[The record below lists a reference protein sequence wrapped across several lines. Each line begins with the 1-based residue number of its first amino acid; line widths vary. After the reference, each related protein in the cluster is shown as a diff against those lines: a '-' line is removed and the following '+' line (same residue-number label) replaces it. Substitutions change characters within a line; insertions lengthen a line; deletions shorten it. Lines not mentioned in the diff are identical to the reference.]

1 MPVCEVGREQI
12 QAFEVGGLDRIEQ
25 WSGLLDKFR
34 TPALDAGADAEQVG
48 RGALRVEVPQ
58 QRPPIVPRRQ
68 VGEIHGGSR
77 LTNAALE
84 VV

>member
-1 MPVCEVGREQI
+1 MPVCEVSRQQI